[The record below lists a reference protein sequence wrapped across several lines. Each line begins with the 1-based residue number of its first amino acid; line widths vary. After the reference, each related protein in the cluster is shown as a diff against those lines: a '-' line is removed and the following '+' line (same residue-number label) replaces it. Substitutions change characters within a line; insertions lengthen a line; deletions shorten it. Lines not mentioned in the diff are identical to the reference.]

1 MAWLSERLFSTP
13 AVGDR
18 QSIVEKSLKI
28 LNGHVIDPANGVDR
42 VCPVYVKDGR
52 IVSHEPNEAERIDAN
67 GLVVAP
73 GLIDIH
79 VHLREPGQ
87 SHKETIASGT
97 RAAAAGGFT
106 SVVCMPN
113 TFPSVD
119 NPSTVSWIQER
130 ARRTASVNVFC
141 AGAIT
146 KGLMGQELAPIGS
159 MAETGIVAITDDG
172 FCVQNH
178 GLMRRAIEYARMFG
192 LPILDHC
199 QDNSLVLGGVIN
211 EGEWSVRLGMQGW
224 PSVGEELVVE
234 RDILLSELCRHPI
247 HCQHISSAGSVRRI
261 REAQKRKIP
270 ISGEV
275 CPHHIFFTDERVAGF
290 DTCFKTNPPI
300 RSEKDIAAIL
310 EGISDGT
317 LNILCSDHAPHASF
331 EKEVEFDQAPFGIT
345 GLETEFS
352 AFCDLLV
359 HRKRII
365 SLKRLIALYT
375 LYPARLLHLDR
386 GTLSPGA
393 FADITLI
400 DPNLEWTFHKQ
411 ESLSMSH
418 NTPFDNMTFCGRV
431 VRTLVGGHTVW
442 MLEDNKTS

>member
-1 MAWLSERLFSTP
+1 M
-13 AVGDR
+13 D
-18 QSIVEKSLKI
+18 SLKI
-28 LNGHVIDPANGVDR
+28 LNGHVIDPANGVDG
-42 VCPVYVKDGR
+42 VGPIYVEDGH
-52 IVSHEPNEAERIDAN
+52 IVSHEPNKADRIDAN
-67 GLVVAP
+67 GLIVVP

-113 TFPSVD
+113 TFPPAD
-119 NPSTVSWIQER
+119 NPSTIGWIQEK
-130 ARRTASVNVFC
+130 ARQTAVVNVFC

-159 MAETGIVAITDDG
+159 MASTGVVAITDDG

-178 GLMRRAIEYARMFG
+178 GLMRRAIEYAKMFG

-199 QDNSLVLGGVIN
+199 QDESLVSDGVIN

-224 PSVGEELVVE
+224 PSVGEELIVE
-234 RDILLSELCRHPI
+234 RDILLAELCQHPV

-261 REAQKRKIP
+261 REARKRGVP

-275 CPHHIFFTDERVAGF
+275 CPHHVFFTDAQVAGF
-290 DTCFKTNPPI
+290 DTCFKVSPPI

-345 GLETEFS
+345 GLETEFP

-359 HRKRII
+359 HRKKII
-365 SLKRLIALYT
+365 PLKRLIALYT
-375 LYPARLLHLDR
+375 LCPARLLHLDR

-393 FADITLI
+393 SADITLI
-400 DPNLEWTFHKQ
+400 DPNLEWTFRKQ
-411 ESLSMSH
+411 ESFSMSC
-418 NTPFDNMTFCGRV
+418 NTPFNNMTFCGRA
-431 VRTLVGGHTVW
+431 VRTLVRGHTVW
-442 MLEDNKTS
+442 TLEGGETGGRSL